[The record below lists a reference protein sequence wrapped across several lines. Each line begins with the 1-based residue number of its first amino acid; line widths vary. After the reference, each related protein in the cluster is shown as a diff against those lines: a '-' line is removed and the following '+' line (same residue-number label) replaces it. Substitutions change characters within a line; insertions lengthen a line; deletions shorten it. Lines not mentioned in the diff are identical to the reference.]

1 MLGFFKV
8 TGNSLSP
15 DYQEG
20 DFVLLLKIPFFLNRL
35 KEGDIVVFQ
44 HPYYGVMIKKIERF
58 SLDREKIYVIG
69 THPDSID
76 SRKFGPILRI
86 DLVGKVICHIRR
98 PRQIEQAS

>member
-35 KEGDIVVFQ
+35 KEGDIV
-44 HPYYGVMIKKIERF
+44 ITAI
-58 SLDREKIYVIG
+58 
-69 THPDSID
+69 
-76 SRKFGPILRI
+76 
-86 DLVGKVICHIRR
+86 
-98 PRQIEQAS
+98 